1 MFSPLD
7 GPATQGTL
15 SVTTST
21 VQEAKT
27 GASRLNDRQVV
38 TIQANKDLYIY
49 FGDDTVGAPSSST
62 VQNDGFRQPKDSI
75 QTYEAGDTQP
85 IYILSASGTASV
97 KISERA

>member
-1 MFSPLD
+1 MFTPLD

-27 GASRLNDRQVV
+27 GGSRLTDRQVV
-38 TIQANKDLYIY
+38 TIQSDKDLYVY
-49 FGDDTVGAPSSST
+49 FGDNTVAAPSSAT
-62 VQNDGFRQPKDSI
+62 VQNDGFRQYKDSI
-75 QTYEAGDTQP
+75 QSYEAGDKQP